1 MATVPSNRTRYG
13 GSVANGSE
21 LRTARLL
28 LRRWRDSDRAPFA
41 ALNADPEVM
50 RHFPKMLT
58 ADESDA
64 FVDRVEAAFGLHGYG
79 LWAVERDGGF
89 IGFVGL
95 NWTPFNAHFTP
106 ALEIGWRLARSAWG
120 QGYATEAAL
129 AARDFAF
136 AEAGVAE
143 LVSFT
148 TAANT
153 RSQAVME
160 RIGLVRAPDGDFDH
174 PHLPAGHPMLRLV
187 LYRMPANRWSGG
199 DVAYER

>member
-1 MATVPSNRTRYG
+1 
-13 GSVANGSE
+13 VANGSE
-21 LRTARLL
+21 LRTSRLL

-50 RHFPKMLT
+50 RHFPKRLT
-58 ADESDA
+58 TAESDA

-79 LWAVERDGGF
+79 LWAVERGREF

-106 ALEIGWRLARSAWG
+106 ALEVGWRLARSAWG
-120 QGYATEAAL
+120 NGYATEAAR
-129 AARDFAF
+129 AARDYAF

-148 TAANT
+148 TEANT
-153 RSQAVME
+153 RSQAVMR
-160 RIGLVRAPDGDFDH
+160 RIGLVRDPSDDFDH
-174 PHLPAGHPMLRLV
+174 PNLPAGHPMLRHV
-187 LYRMPANRWSGG
+187 LYRLPAERWPGG